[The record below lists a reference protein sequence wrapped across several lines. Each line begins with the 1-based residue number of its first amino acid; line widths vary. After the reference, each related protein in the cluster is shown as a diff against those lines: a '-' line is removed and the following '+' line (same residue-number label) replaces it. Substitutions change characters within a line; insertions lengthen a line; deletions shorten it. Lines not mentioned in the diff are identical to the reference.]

1 MSLTKVTYSMIQGSP
16 VNVLDFG
23 AVSGQDCTAAFTLA
37 AATGKPV
44 YMPYG
49 EYTLSTPV
57 TFTSGLY
64 GAGQGSGKT
73 IIILTGTGQLVVG
86 DWYCDWQN
94 FEMRSDVVGITYVKN
109 PGMSY
114 WSFTNFLINRISTT
128 ANQVGIEFDTSTAS
142 IYFNRIDDFVFR
154 VDYPVNIKG
163 ASAQVF
169 NANKLGSGVG
179 GNKWFDFLSAI
190 TIEPT
195 VLACDANQF
204 SGYFEAGV
212 NVLSFNGVALRQNRF
227 DLILDNVVNAMTTT
241 VALTD
246 VNEWKILAGD
256 FVVVGGYPQNQI
268 LVGPAT
274 TKVFA
279 TNSAA
284 DSIANATATIL
295 KYNSEVFDTLSEFVN
310 GTGIFT
316 ARNARY
322 YQITASALSAS
333 VAWGIGERWE
343 IQIFKNGTLYMSG
356 DYSTADAA
364 STIQRG
370 SKVSAVVYMNGTT
383 DTLDS
388 RVVHN
393 QGGPVLL
400 DTAPTQNTIQIIRVS

>member
-1 MSLTKVTYSMIQGSP
+1 MANKNIANLGSISVPLAGAEVIPIWNGTTTTKVTVANLTADRSVDGLSFAAGTATSKLTITNDAVTASGTDDN
-16 VNVLDFG
+16 VNL
-23 AVSGQDCTAAFTLA
+23 
-37 AATGKPV
+37 
-44 YMPYG
+44 
-49 EYTLSTPV
+49 
-57 TFTSGLY
+57 
-64 GAGQGSGKT
+64 
-73 IIILTGTGQLVVG
+73 ILTSKGTG
-86 DWYCDWQN
+86 
-94 FEMRSDVVGITYVKN
+94 
-109 PGMSY
+109 
-114 WSFTNFLINRISTT
+114 LIIN
-128 ANQVGIEFDTSTAS
+128 
-142 IYFNRIDDFVFR
+142 
-154 VDYPVNIKG
+154 
-163 ASAQVF
+163 
-169 NANKLGSGVG
+169 
-179 GNKWFDFLSAI
+179 
-190 TIEPT
+190 
-195 VLACDANQF
+195 
-204 SGYFEAGV
+204 
-212 NVLSFNGVALRQNRF
+212 NG
-227 DLILDNVVNAMTTT
+227 
-241 VALTD
+241 
-246 VNEWKILAGD
+246 WKILAGD

-316 ARNARY
+316 ARNAGY

-343 IQIFKNGTLYMSG
+343 IQIFKNGTLYMGG
-356 DYSTADAA
+356 DYSAADAA